1 MGSSR
6 WWEPWLVLTTL
17 VFVTGILTVT
27 ISVTDPVLIDAL
39 AVGASELMASAG
51 VIGWKR
57 VTAERWKGA
66 VTGGDGGLRSAPRH
80 SSV

>member
-1 MGSSR
+1 MGSPQ

-17 VFVTGILTVT
+17 VFVTGILAVV
-27 ISVTDPVLIDAL
+27 ISVADPVLIDAL

-57 VTAERWKGA
+57 ATLECWKGA
-66 VTGGDGGLRSAPRH
+66 VIGGEGCLRSAPRH